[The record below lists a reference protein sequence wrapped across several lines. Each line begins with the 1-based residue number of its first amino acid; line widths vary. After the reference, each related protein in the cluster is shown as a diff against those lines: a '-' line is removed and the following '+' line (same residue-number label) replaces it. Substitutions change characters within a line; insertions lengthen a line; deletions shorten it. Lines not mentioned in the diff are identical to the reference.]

1 MTKLLDM
8 AIEVARALPSDAQDE
23 IARVVLQ
30 MAEAGRDPEP
40 ITADQL
46 AYVLDRL
53 IPPVRGESKP

>member
-8 AIEVARALPSDAQDE
+8 AIEVVRALPPETQDE

-53 IPPVRGESKP
+53 LPPLQSESKP